1 MSVISGMRNI
11 EHELKRL
18 RDVLIKLRGEETK
31 LKENM
36 EDGGRLMQLSEEQRK
51 LRQVQRKLWA
61 QEAKLRLQR
70 KEFYLEHGFPLGAG
84 EEGPQVPNRAEIVQ
98 GCDNA
103 GAAANVNGSCNF
115 GRQGYPEVRYKRKVQ
130 KYVVKTKQPSSGPAT
145 AGADHKPE
153 EKVTSDASSEA
164 DHHDEAATPA
174 NVDVAA
180 ASV

>member
-1 MSVISGMRNI
+1 MDSLLVLAKRG
-11 EHELKRL
+11 LK
-18 RDVLIKLRGEETK
+18 
-31 LKENM
+31 
-36 EDGGRLMQLSEEQRK
+36 
-51 LRQVQRKLWA
+51 
-61 QEAKLRLQR
+61 
-70 KEFYLEHGFPLGAG
+70 FPI
-84 EEGPQVPNRAEIVQ
+84 RAETVQ

-103 GAAANVNGSCNF
+103 GAAVNVNGSCNG